1 MSNYNI
7 ILTQQEY
14 TALRSEL
21 RAMHIAYEPSACSE
35 DVYLTITCTMGQ
47 AEAINQIIDTI

>member
-1 MSNYNI
+1 MNNYNV

-14 TALRSEL
+14 AALRSEL
-21 RAMHIAYEPSACSE
+21 RAMHIAYEPSACGE
-35 DVYLTITCTMGQ
+35 DVYLAITCTADQ